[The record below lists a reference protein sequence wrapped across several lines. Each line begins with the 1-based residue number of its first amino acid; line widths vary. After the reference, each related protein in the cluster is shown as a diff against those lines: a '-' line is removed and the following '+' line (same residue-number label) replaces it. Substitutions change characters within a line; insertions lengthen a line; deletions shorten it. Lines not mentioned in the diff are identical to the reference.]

1 MPAPG
6 RPKNI
11 LKTKPVRISLTEPVI
26 ENLET
31 LVPSGLYGKSA
42 TEAAAL
48 LIARGIEQLQKD
60 GQLPRW
66 YESKKRK

>member
-1 MPAPG
+1 MPPAG

-11 LKTKPVRISLTEPVI
+11 LKTVPMRIALTEPVI
-26 ENLET
+26 ENLEA

-42 TEAAAL
+42 PEAAAL
-48 LIARGIEQLQKD
+48 LIAKGIQDLQKE